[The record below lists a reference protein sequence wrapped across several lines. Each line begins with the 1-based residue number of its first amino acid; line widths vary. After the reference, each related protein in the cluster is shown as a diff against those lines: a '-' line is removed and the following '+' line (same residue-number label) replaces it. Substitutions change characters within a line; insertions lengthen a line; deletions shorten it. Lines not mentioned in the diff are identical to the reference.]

1 MPMFKYVIW
10 AIVFYILIRF
20 IFNFVIPVFR
30 ATRRMKAQVRE
41 FQEKMNEQS
50 FQSANPNPASEK
62 RAPEK
67 QEGDYIDFE
76 EVRERS

>member
-1 MPMFKYVIW
+1 MFTYVIW
-10 AIVFYILIRF
+10 AIIIYVLIRF

-30 ATRRMKAQVRE
+30 ATRRMKAQMRD

-50 FQSANPNPASEK
+50 FQSTHPNPQPQK
-62 RAPEK
+62 RAPQK

-76 EVRERS
+76 EVRDR